1 MKRTVILMLLCA
13 LGFGILASWLG
24 PRMIGYWY
32 APPVPS
38 GAASAFNCT
47 DAVMWAM
54 SKLVWTQIFG
64 SAAGA
69 VLGLV
74 LGIVLRPRRAP
85 APAGPP
91 PSASPPPPAKAGQGT
106 GS

>member
-1 MKRTVILMLLCA
+1 MKRTVIFMLCCA
-13 LGFGILASWLG
+13 LGFGILATWLG

-32 APPVPS
+32 APPVPA

-54 SKLVWTQIFG
+54 SKLVWTQIAG
-64 SAAGA
+64 SAGGA

-74 LGIVLRPRRAP
+74 LGILLRPRKHPVA
-85 APAGPP
+85 AN
-91 PSASPPPPAKAGQGT
+91 PPPAAPPPVKAG
-106 GS
+106 